1 MHRTTLRRLAC
12 ATGAITLALAL
23 AACGDDGDGRDD
35 EPAAVETARNGD
47 VFNSADVAF
56 ATAMIPHH
64 AQALQMALL
73 AQDRPLPPEVRA
85 LVDQIQAAQ
94 TPEVETMTTWLTD
107 WDQQVP
113 ATSMDHANAG
123 HDMADMEDMGEVD
136 DSDIPGDGMPGMMSA
151 AQLDELEES
160 SDADFPRLWM
170 EMMIEHHEG
179 AITMARTEQ
188 KDGRFADAIA
198 LAKAIVAGQSAEI
211 STMEELLDQ
220 Q

>member
-1 MHRTTLRRLAC
+1 MHRTTLRRLAS
-12 ATGAITLALAL
+12 ATGAITLALSL
-23 AACGDDGDGRDD
+23 AACGDDGGDGGDAKRQ
-35 EPAAVETARNGD
+35 PTAVETARNGD
-47 VFNSADVAF
+47 VFNQADVDF

-85 LVDQIQAAQ
+85 LVDQVQAAQ

-107 WDQQVP
+107 WDQDIP

-123 HDMADMEDMGEVD
+123 HDMGDMGE
-136 DSDIPGDGMPGMMSA
+136 MEGMMSGSA
-151 AQLDELEES
+151 MAELEDA
-160 SDADFPRLWM
+160 SDEAFPKLWM
-170 EMMIEHHEG
+170 TMMIEHHEG

-188 KDGRFADAIA
+188 EGGRFPDAVA
-198 LAKAIVAGQSAEI
+198 LARAIVDGQAAEI
-211 STMEELLDQ
+211 ATMKALLGQ

>member
-1 MHRTTLRRLAC
+1 MHRTTLRRLAS
-12 ATGAITLALAL
+12 ATGAITLALSL
-23 AACGDDGDGRDD
+23 AACGDDGGDGDD
-35 EPAAVETARNGD
+35 AKRQPAAVETARNGD
-47 VFNSADVAF
+47 VFNQADVDF

-85 LVDQIQAAQ
+85 LVDQVQAAQ

-107 WDQQVP
+107 WDQDIP

-123 HDMADMEDMGEVD
+123 HDMGDMGE
-136 DSDIPGDGMPGMMSA
+136 MEGMMSGSA
-151 AQLDELEES
+151 MAELEDA
-160 SDADFPRLWM
+160 SDEAFPKLWM
-170 EMMIEHHEG
+170 TMMIEHHEG

-188 KDGRFADAIA
+188 EDGRFPDAVA
-198 LAKAIVAGQSAEI
+198 LARAIVDGQAAEI
-211 STMEELLDQ
+211 ATMKALLGQ

>member
-1 MHRTTLRRLAC
+1 MHRTTLRRLAS
-12 ATGAITLALAL
+12 ATGAITLALSL
-23 AACGDDGDGRDD
+23 AACGDDGGDGGDAKRQ
-35 EPAAVETARNGD
+35 PTAVETARNGD
-47 VFNSADVAF
+47 VFNQADVDF

-85 LVDQIQAAQ
+85 LVDQVQAAQ

-107 WDQQVP
+107 WDQDIP

-123 HDMADMEDMGEVD
+123 HDMGEMGE
-136 DSDIPGDGMPGMMSA
+136 MEGMMSGSA
-151 AQLDELEES
+151 MAELEDA
-160 SDADFPRLWM
+160 SDEAFPKLWM
-170 EMMIEHHEG
+170 TMMIEHHEG

-188 KDGRFADAIA
+188 EDGRFPDAVA
-198 LAKAIVAGQSAEI
+198 LARAIVDGQAAEI
-211 STMEELLDQ
+211 ATMKALLGQ

>member
-1 MHRTTLRRLAC
+1 MHRTTLRRLAS
-12 ATGAITLALAL
+12 ATGAITLALSL
-23 AACGDDGDGRDD
+23 AACGDDGGDGGDAKRQ
-35 EPAAVETARNGD
+35 PTAVETARNGD
-47 VFNSADVAF
+47 VFNQADVDF

-85 LVDQIQAAQ
+85 LVDQVQAAQ

-107 WDQQVP
+107 WDQDIP

-123 HDMADMEDMGEVD
+123 HDMGDMGEMD
-136 DSDIPGDGMPGMMSA
+136 EMEGMMSGSA
-151 AQLDELEES
+151 MAELEDA
-160 SDADFPRLWM
+160 SDEAFPKLWM
-170 EMMIEHHEG
+170 TMMIEHHEG

-188 KDGRFADAIA
+188 EDGRFPDAVA
-198 LAKAIVAGQSAEI
+198 LARAIVDGQAAEI
-211 STMEELLDQ
+211 ATMKALLGQ

>member
-23 AACGDDGDGRDD
+23 AACGDGDDGR
-35 EPAAVETARNGD
+35 EGRPAAVETARNGN

-73 AQDRPLPPEVRA
+73 AQDRPLSPEVRA

-107 WDQQVP
+107 WDKKVP
-113 ATSMDHANAG
+113 ATSLDHANAG
-123 HDMADMEDMGEVD
+123 HDLDDMEGMGGAD
-136 DSDIPGDGMPGMMSA
+136 DSDVPGHDMPGMMSGD
-151 AQLDELEES
+151 QLDELEES

-188 KDGRFADAIA
+188 ADGRFADAIA
-198 LAKAIVAGQSAEI
+198 LAKAIVEGQSAEI
-211 STMEELLDQ
+211 TTMEKLLDQ